1 MDVNFGSIGFK
12 LNLREKDKTAI
23 SADEYWEKNGVD
35 RELAKRSSEYNP
47 RGTLGE
53 TNKFLNTLTEE
64 ELDKLTFIDTG
75 GKKMVGTWRQA
86 KELNTV
92 KLALY
97 ERAVELTR
105 LMKDVND
112 ESDPLVAEYKNVQRL
127 ATAVTRNLDHALAL
141 AKSYLHGLREPK
153 DSITLSADAL
163 KKLFDDARAAPPE
176 RPEPGTA

>member
-1 MDVNFGSIGFK
+1 MDINFSSIGVK
-12 LNLREKDKTAI
+12 LNLREKDKTVI
-23 SADEYWEKNGVD
+23 SGDEYYEKNGVD
-35 RELAKRSSEYNP
+35 EELINRSAEYAP

-53 TNKFLNTLTEE
+53 MNKFLNTLTED

-75 GKKMVGTWRQA
+75 GKKMVGTWRQF

-92 KLALY
+92 KLALF
-97 ERAVELTR
+97 ERALELTS